1 MRIHNFI
8 LITDKRNISKSITRG
23 LSGVLVYSGSCSHT
37 VREVS
42 LQRGKASWPDLETR
56 FAVTGI

>member
-1 MRIHNFI
+1 MRICNFI

-23 LSGVLVYSGSCSHT
+23 LSGVLVCSGSCSHT

-42 LQRGKASWPDLETR
+42 LQRGKAS
-56 FAVTGI
+56 